1 MSILLKSFSSIF
13 RDHPEAS
20 TDAQHVVETF
30 GEPRGRPIGRAM
42 VRPAA
47 TAVRSPSERALTG
60 FLFFFVEWMIM
71 DVDHLYLSNVV
82 SFELVCER
90 MN

>member
-1 MSILLKSFSSIF
+1 M
-13 RDHPEAS
+13 PS
-20 TDAQHVVETF
+20 TWSRRLESQGAAQLAV
-30 GEPRGRPIGRAM
+30 PK

-47 TAVRSPSERALTG
+47 TAVRSPSERAWTG
-60 FLFFFVEWMIM
+60 FLFFFVVEWMIM